1 MNFEMIPKIGRPRK
15 VLESRDPLAP
25 IVNRQK
31 LSGCARTRLCRLRK
45 KLADQGGNVIC
56 HAEPSASTKEA
67 PTEESTWDME
77 QKFLDYIPLSLL
89 DLDQKYPLFPV

>member
-1 MNFEMIPKIGRPRK
+1 MIPKIGRPK
-15 VLESRDPLAP
+15 KTLEFRDPLAP
-25 IVNRQK
+25 VVNRQK

-45 KLADQGGNVIC
+45 KLAEQGGIVIC

-77 QKFLDYIPLSLL
+77 QKFLDYIPLSLRE
-89 DLDQKYPLFPV
+89 LDQKYPLFSA